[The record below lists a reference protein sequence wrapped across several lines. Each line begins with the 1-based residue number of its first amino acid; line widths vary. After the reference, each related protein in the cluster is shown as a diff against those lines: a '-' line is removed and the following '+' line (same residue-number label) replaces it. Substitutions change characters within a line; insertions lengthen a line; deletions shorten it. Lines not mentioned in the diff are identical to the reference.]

1 LRFEKVCQRL
11 ISKEQ
16 NAFIWSRYILES
28 VVIAHEIMHSI
39 YKSKEPEVI
48 IKLDYEK
55 AYDKVNLDFLMEILK
70 TKGFSEKWIDWI
82 GKVTKGGLVSVLV
95 NGVESK
101 TFKTDKGLRQGGSL
115 VPPVVQS
122 GCRCPNQ
129 DVEKG
134 CRESSGCWSAGA
146 V

>member
-16 NAFIWSRYILES
+16 NAFIWGRYILES

-39 YKSKEPEVI
+39 YKSKEPGVI

-70 TKGFSEKWIDWI
+70 TKGFSEKWIEWI

-95 NGVESK
+95 NGMESK
-101 TFKTDKGLRQGGSL
+101 TFKTGKGLRQG
-115 VPPVVQS
+115 VPCPPVVQS

-129 DVEKG
+129 DVGKG
-134 CRESSGCWSAGA
+134 CRESSGCWSAEA